1 MRLLMTHAN
10 EGTESHGVT
19 VAAAVATAVNITEGS
34 AAVAGEEHEL
44 H

>member
-19 VAAAVATAVNITEGS
+19 EAAAVA
-34 AAVAGEEHEL
+34 AAANGEEHEL

>member
-19 VAAAVATAVNITEGS
+19 VAAAVAAAANITEGS
-34 AAVAGEEHEL
+34 AVVAGEEHEL